1 MPRVTIL
8 ILLLFFTLGCS
19 WASRVSYKGRAS
31 LGIMKENLVS
41 DDLSSLENAGIV
53 IGRVV
58 RENETGDFSD
68 YVDRKVIFEDS
79 KTGQELSY
87 YDGDYFFM
95 RLPDGQY
102 EIKGFETR
110 RGIPLRSVSGGFRFS
125 VKNGEIIYIGNIV
138 GEKGLKKRAAYPYSV
153 SKSFVA
159 GSDEGG
165 ASLFAPQAS
174 GKYTFYVIDDK
185 AELVEQ
191 FNCLFPNLKNIE
203 IKTDL
208 MN

>member
-1 MPRVTIL
+1 MPRVAVVI
-8 ILLLFFTLGCS
+8 ILLSFILGCS

-41 DDLSSLENAGIV
+41 DDLSTLEDAGIV

-68 YVDRKVIFEDS
+68 YVDRKVIFENL

-110 RGIPLRSVSGGFRFS
+110 RGVPLRSVSGGFRFS

-138 GEKGLKKRAAYPYSV
+138 GEKGLKKRSAYSYSI
-153 SKSFVA
+153 SKSFIA
-159 GSDEGG
+159 GSYEGG
-165 ASLFAPQAS
+165 ASLFIPQAS
-174 GKYTFYVIDDK
+174 GEYAFYVIDDK
-185 AELVEQ
+185 AKLVEK
-191 FNCLFPNLKNIE
+191 FICLFPNLRNIE

-208 MN
+208 MH